1 MISVVVP
8 TFDRPEGLK
17 RAVESLFSQTMVA
30 SGFDLIIV
38 DNTPDATAA
47 SAISALAKACPDT
60 INLITLHE
68 PAPGVANARNLAMT
82 AVNTDLVA
90 FLDDDQSAPRD
101 WLECLLENY
110 RKFPAAVTFGPVITE
125 LPGQQRRHQAYF
137 KNFFARD
144 PGFASGYVD
153 TSFGCGNALIDFS
166 KIPGGA
172 PWFDTSMNES
182 GGEDDI
188 LFRRIRTSFGRF
200 GWASSSPVLEHP
212 PIERVTLRYTLKRA
226 FSYGQ
231 APITLARRGSSMV
244 PVVIIFWMLIG
255 AGKAMWHGLQWLF
268 LAVIR
273 HPGRAF
279 QLDLA
284 MRGVAKLF
292 WWIDLRFYGAAALKQ
307 KSAKPDPHPPLR
319 DFPQEAEQ
327 A

>member
-17 RAVESLFSQTMVA
+17 RAIESVFKQTLAA

-47 SAISALAKACPDT
+47 SAISALARMCPDT

-68 PAPGVANARNLAMT
+68 PAAGVANARNHAMT

-101 WLECLLENY
+101 WLERLLENY

-125 LPGQQRRHQAYF
+125 LPGRHRRHQEYF
-137 KNFFARD
+137 NSFFARE
-144 PGFASGYVD
+144 PGFESGFID
-153 TSFGCGNALIDFS
+153 ESFGCGNALIDFS
-166 KIPGGA
+166 KIPGTA
-172 PWFDTSMNES
+172 PWFDTDMNES
-182 GGEDDI
+182 GGEDDV
-188 LFRRIRTSFGRF
+188 LFDRVRAAWGRF
-200 GWASSSPVLEHP
+200 GWASSASVLEHP
-212 PIERVTLRYTLKRA
+212 PIERVALRYTLKRA

-231 APITLARRGSSMV
+231 APITLARRSSPML
-244 PVVIIFWMLIG
+244 PAVIAFWMLIG
-255 AGKAMWHGLQWLF
+255 ATKALWHGIQWLF
-268 LAVIR
+268 LALVR

-279 QLDLA
+279 QLDQA
-284 MRGVAKLF
+284 VRGVAKLF
-292 WWIDLRFYGAAALKQ
+292 WWVDVRFYGAAALKQ
-307 KSAKPDPHPPLR
+307 KSAKPDLHSPLQ
-319 DFPQEAEQ
+319 DFPQDAEQ